1 MAGKKKKESIGEY
14 VDIDSLVEWEH
25 NPRINTEAVSK
36 VARSIERF
44 GFASPIIAREEDS
57 MVIAG
62 HTRIAAA
69 RSLGLQTVPVRYMKL
84 SRTEAELLAIADNKL
99 GEISDWNEEMLK
111 DIIAALPENDLD
123 DIGFSQDELDSLLEN
138 IDTELPPESDNA
150 VYDDY
155 EDADNLDVE
164 RVKIAEEGGIYA
176 IGDQYVLCG
185 DCVEILRSF
194 PDNSIDSIVCD
205 PPYGIGFMGK
215 DWDHSVPTEEW
226 ARECF
231 RVLKHGGHIVAFGAT
246 RAIHRM
252 VCALEDEGFE
262 IRDMINWLY
271 FSGFPKS
278 MDISK
283 QIDKMN
289 GRSSKPDDDFREYLR
304 SAIKKANLTQKDI
317 DRHCGTNGMV
327 GHWVGRSQPEYPTL
341 EHWEKMKEI
350 IDLDDR
356 YDEEIKRVEA
366 EREVVGSK
374 KSSLGGTVACGERDA
389 DLIEY
394 HKNKS
399 FDITKPATEEAQYW
413 EGWGTAL
420 KPAQEPAILCRKP
433 IEKGLNVSENVLK
446 WGTGAI
452 NIDACRFGYG
462 DPCWVGNQEPAMPHG
477 RIRDKR
483 GHFES
488 HKDQGHEMIEPPK
501 YNDLGRWPANIYQ
514 CAKPSRSERET
525 GLDDLQSKKGHEAV
539 HRKEGTAGLDNP
551 RAGAGRTANEVKNF
565 HPTVKPTKLMAW
577 LCRLLTPKGGIVLD
591 TFLGSGTTGV
601 SASMEGFKF
610 IGTEM
615 NPEYC
620 DIALQR
626 IKHATGHDIIKVEAV
641 IFEVNDVESR

>member
-25 NPRINTEAVSK
+25 NPRINTEAISK

-99 GEISDWNEEMLK
+99 GEISDWNEDMLK
-111 DIIAALPENDLD
+111 DILTALPENDLD

-155 EDADNLDVE
+155 EDADNLDLE

-176 IGDQYVLCG
+176 VGDQYVLCG
-185 DCVEILRSF
+185 DCVEVIRSF
-194 PDNSIDSIVCD
+194 PDNSISAIVTD
-205 PPYGIGFMGK
+205 PPYGIDFMSSA
-215 DWDHSVPTEEW
+215 WDSSVPGSDW
-226 ARECF
+226 AKECL
-231 RVLKHGGHIVAFGAT
+231 RVLKPGGHLVAFGAT

-283 QIDKMN
+283 QIDKMK
-289 GRSSKPDDDFREYLR
+289 G
-304 SAIKKANLTQKDI
+304 
-317 DRHCGTNGMV
+317 V
-327 GHWVGRSQPEYPTL
+327 
-341 EHWEKMKEI
+341 
-350 IDLDDR
+350 
-356 YDEEIKRVEA
+356 
-366 EREVVGSK
+366 EREIQGFSNK
-374 KSSLGGTVACGERDA
+374 GASPKEGTFNA
-389 DLIEY
+389 
-394 HKNKS
+394 S
-399 FDITKPATEEAQYW
+399 FDHGRLMPITKPATEEAQYW

-462 DPCWVGNQEPAMPHG
+462 DPCWVGPQDIGDPRRYEKTNGGSFNTSLQK
-477 RIRDKR
+477 DKISYLPSV
-483 GHFES
+483 GH
-488 HKDQGHEMIEPPK
+488 
-501 YNDLGRWPANIYQ
+501 DLGRWPANIYQ

-551 RAGAGRTANEVKNF
+551 RAGAGRTASEVKNF

-641 IFEVNDVESR
+641 IFEVNNV

>member
-1 MAGKKKKESIGEY
+1 MAGKKKESIGEY

-25 NPRINTEAVSK
+25 NPRINTQAVSK

-44 GFASPIIAREEDS
+44 GFASPVIAREEDS

-69 RSLGLQTVPVRYMKL
+69 RSLGLSTIPVRYMKL

-99 GEISDWNEEMLK
+99 GEISDWNEDMLK
-111 DIIAALPENDLD
+111 DILSALPENDLD
-123 DIGFSQDELDSLLEN
+123 DIGFSQDELDSLLQN

-155 EDADNLDVE
+155 DDADNLDLE
-164 RVKIAEEGGIYA
+164 RVKIAEEGGVYA

-185 DCVEILRSF
+185 DCVEIMRSF
-194 PDNSIDSIVCD
+194 PDNSISAIVTD
-205 PPYGIGFMGK
+205 PPYGIDFMSSA
-215 DWDHSVPTEEW
+215 WDSSVPGSDW

-283 QIDKMN
+283 QIDKMK
-289 GRSSKPDDDFREYLR
+289 G
-304 SAIKKANLTQKDI
+304 
-317 DRHCGTNGMV
+317 V
-327 GHWVGRSQPEYPTL
+327 
-341 EHWEKMKEI
+341 
-350 IDLDDR
+350 
-356 YDEEIKRVEA
+356 
-366 EREVVGSK
+366 EREVVGERIVAADQWTGK
-374 KSSLGGTVACGERDA
+374 KQLEQGISSYGIPV
-389 DLIEY
+389 
-394 HKNKS
+394 
-399 FDITKPATEEAQYW
+399 TKPTTEEAQYW
-413 EGWGTAL
+413 SGWGTGL
-420 KPAQEPAILCRKP
+420 KPACEPAILCRKP

-462 DPCWVGNQEPAMPHG
+462 DPCWVGSQEHH
-477 RIRDKR
+477 DKIVR
-483 GHFES
+483 GASNKKNITFNSYVPEKITTSMH
-488 HKDQGHEMIEPPK
+488 
-501 YNDLGRWPANIYQ
+501 DLGRWPANIYQ

-539 HRKEGTAGLDNP
+539 HRKEGTAGLENP
-551 RAGAGRTANEVKNF
+551 RAGAGRTASEVKNF

-626 IKHATGHDIIKVEAV
+626 IKHATGHDIVKVEAV
-641 IFEVNDVESR
+641 IFEVNNVESR

>member
-14 VDIDSLVEWEH
+14 VDIDSLIEWEH

-44 GFASPIIAREEDS
+44 GFASPVIAREEDN

-69 RSLGLQTVPVRYMKL
+69 RSLGLKTVPVRFMKL
-84 SRTEAELLAIADNKL
+84 NRTEAELLAIADNKL
-99 GEISDWNEEMLK
+99 GEISDWNEDMLK
-111 DIIAALPENDLD
+111 DILDALPENDLD
-123 DIGFSQDELDSLLEN
+123 DIGFSSEELEILLEGV
-138 IDTELPPESDNA
+138 DTELPPEDDNA
-150 VYDDY
+150 VYDTDY
-155 EDADNLDVE
+155 EDADNLDLE

-205 PPYGIGFMGK
+205 PPYNISFMSK
-215 DWDHSVPTEEW
+215 SWDSDVVYDVW

-231 RVLKHGGHIVAFGAT
+231 RVLKHGGHIVAFGHT

-283 QIDKMN
+283 QIDKMK
-289 GRSSKPDDDFREYLR
+289 G
-304 SAIKKANLTQKDI
+304 
-317 DRHCGTNGMV
+317 V
-327 GHWVGRSQPEYPTL
+327 
-341 EHWEKMKEI
+341 
-350 IDLDDR
+350 
-356 YDEEIKRVEA
+356 
-366 EREVVGSK
+366 EREVVG
-374 KSSLGGTVACGERDA
+374 ERPQRA
-389 DLIEY
+389 
-394 HKNKS
+394 NKS
-399 FDITKPATEEAQYW
+399 GVAPMNASISDVEYITKPATEEAQYW

-462 DPCWVGNQEPAMPHG
+462 DPCWVGDPNPV
-477 RIRDKR
+477 RDAR
-483 GHFES
+483 RSDGSLSGGTDRSVTLPSRDYVENFAH
-488 HKDQGHEMIEPPK
+488 
-501 YNDLGRWPANIYQ
+501 DLGRFPANIYQ

-525 GLDDLQSKKGHEAV
+525 GLEDLQSKKGHEAV
-539 HRKEGTAGLDNP
+539 HRKEGTAGLENP

-626 IKHATGHDIIKVEAV
+626 IKHATGDDIIKVEGV
-641 IFEVNDVESR
+641 IFEVSNVEEG

>member
-44 GFASPIIAREEDS
+44 GFASPVIAREEDS

-69 RSLGLQTVPVRYMKL
+69 RSLGLSTIPVRYMKL

-99 GEISDWNEEMLK
+99 GEISDWNEDMLK
-111 DIIAALPENDLD
+111 DILDALPENDLN

-150 VYDDY
+150 VYDADY
-155 EDADNLDVE
+155 EGIDNLDLE

-176 IGDQYVLCG
+176 VGDQYVLCG
-185 DCVEILRSF
+185 DCVEIMRSF
-194 PDNSIDSIVCD
+194 PENSISAIVTD
-205 PPYGIGFMGK
+205 PPYGIDFMSSA
-215 DWDHSVPTEEW
+215 WDSSVPGSDW
-226 ARECF
+226 AKECF
-231 RVLKHGGHIVAFGAT
+231 RVLKPGGHIVAFGAT

-252 VCALEDEGFE
+252 VVALEDEGFE
-262 IRDMINWLY
+262 IRDQINWLY

-283 QIDKMN
+283 QIDKMK
-289 GRSSKPDDDFREYLR
+289 G
-304 SAIKKANLTQKDI
+304 
-317 DRHCGTNGMV
+317 V
-327 GHWVGRSQPEYPTL
+327 
-341 EHWEKMKEI
+341 
-350 IDLDDR
+350 
-356 YDEEIKRVEA
+356 
-366 EREVVGSK
+366 EREVVG
-374 KSSLGGTVACGERDA
+374 EREK
-389 DLIEY
+389 LESF
-394 HKNKS
+394 NKQNLFS
-399 FDITKPATEEAQYW
+399 VGDKGFEQTSIPITKPTTEEAQYW

-462 DPCWVGNQEPAMPHG
+462 DPCWVGDPNPV
-477 RIRDKR
+477 RDAR
-483 GHFES
+483 RSDGSLSGGTDRSVTLPSRDYVENFAH
-488 HKDQGHEMIEPPK
+488 
-501 YNDLGRWPANIYQ
+501 DLGRWPANIYQ

-626 IKHATGHDIIKVEAV
+626 IKHATGHDIIKVEGV
-641 IFEVNDVESR
+641 IFEVSNVENR

>member
-1 MAGKKKKESIGEY
+1 MTGKKEGIGEY

-44 GFASPIIAREEDS
+44 GFASPVIAREEDK

-69 RSLGLQTVPVRYMKL
+69 RSLGLQTVPIRFMKL
-84 SRTEAELLAIADNKL
+84 NRTEAELLAIADNKL
-99 GEISDWNEEMLK
+99 GEISDWDESMLK
-111 DIIAALPENDLD
+111 DILAVLPENDLD
-123 DIGFSQDELDSLLEN
+123 DIGFSQNELDSLLEN
-138 IDTELPPESDNA
+138 IDTEISPESDNA
-150 VYDDY
+150 VYDTDY
-155 EDADNLDVE
+155 EDADNIDLE

-176 IGDQYVLCG
+176 VGDQYVLCG

-226 ARECF
+226 AKECF

-283 QIDKMN
+283 QIDKMK
-289 GRSSKPDDDFREYLR
+289 G
-304 SAIKKANLTQKDI
+304 
-317 DRHCGTNGMV
+317 V
-327 GHWVGRSQPEYPTL
+327 
-341 EHWEKMKEI
+341 
-350 IDLDDR
+350 
-356 YDEEIKRVEA
+356 
-366 EREVVGSK
+366 EREVIGIDTRYNEPSGIVSAGRS
-374 KSSLGGTVACGERDA
+374 ERV
-389 DLIEY
+389 LIDR
-394 HKNKS
+394 K
-399 FDITKPATEEAQYW
+399 ITKPATEEAQYW

-462 DPCWVGNQEPAMPHG
+462 DPCWVGPQTENLSRYNNGKENYNPTSFSFAPDERTLYNNSEEKGG
-477 RIRDKR
+477 R
-483 GHFES
+483 F
-488 HKDQGHEMIEPPK
+488 
-501 YNDLGRWPANIYQ
+501 PANIYQ

-525 GLDDLQSKKGHEAV
+525 GLEDLPQKVSDGYM
-539 HRKEGTAGLDNP
+539 
-551 RAGAGRTANEVKNF
+551 GAGETRLDGNPNPKRANF

-626 IKHATGHDIIKVEAV
+626 IKHATGHDIMKVEGV
-641 IFEVNDVESR
+641 IFEVKNG

>member
-1 MAGKKKKESIGEY
+1 MAKKKKESIGEY

-44 GFASPIIAREEDS
+44 GFASPVIAREEDS

-99 GEISDWNEEMLK
+99 GEISDWNEDMLK
-111 DIIAALPENDLD
+111 DILSALPENDLD
-123 DIGFSQDELDSLLEN
+123 DIGFSQNELDSLLEN
-138 IDTELPPESDNA
+138 IDTELPPEPDNA
-150 VYDDY
+150 VYGDDY
-155 EDADNLDVE
+155 EDADNLDLE

-176 IGDQYVLCG
+176 VGDQYVLCG

-231 RVLKHGGHIVAFGAT
+231 RVLKHGGHLVAFGAT

-252 VCALEDEGFE
+252 VVALEDEGFE

-283 QIDKMN
+283 QIDKMKGVDPIDTGIPDPNCKGRAKRTNEFVN
-289 GRSSKPDDDFREYLR
+289 GSNLEPNSRER
-304 SAIKKANLTQKDI
+304 N
-317 DRHCGTNGMV
+317 
-327 GHWVGRSQPEYPTL
+327 
-341 EHWEKMKEI
+341 
-350 IDLDDR
+350 
-356 YDEEIKRVEA
+356 
-366 EREVVGSK
+366 
-374 KSSLGGTVACGERDA
+374 
-389 DLIEY
+389 
-394 HKNKS
+394 
-399 FDITKPATEEAQYW
+399 ITKPATEEAQYW

-462 DPCWVGNQEPAMPHG
+462 DPCWVGSQEKPSWEVGTSRGNIGHKLSEG
-477 RIRDKR
+477 NDVRINAP
-483 GHFES
+483 S
-488 HKDQGHEMIEPPK
+488 
-501 YNDLGRWPANIYQ
+501 DLGRWPANIYQ

-525 GLDDLQSKKGHEAV
+525 GLEDLQSKKGHEAV
-539 HRKEGTAGLDNP
+539 HRKEGTAGLENP

-641 IFEVNDVESR
+641 IFEVNNVESR

>member
-44 GFASPIIAREEDS
+44 GFASPVIAREEDS

-69 RSLGLQTVPVRYMKL
+69 RSLGLSTIPVRYMKL

-99 GEISDWNEEMLK
+99 GEISDWDEDMLK
-111 DIIAALPENDLD
+111 EILDALPENDLD
-123 DIGFSQDELDSLLEN
+123 DIGFSQDELEILLDGV
-138 IDTELPPESDNA
+138 DTELPPEDDNA
-150 VYDDY
+150 VYDTDY
-155 EDADNLDVE
+155 EDADNLDLD

-185 DCVEILRSF
+185 DCVEIMRSF
-194 PDNSIDSIVCD
+194 PDNSISAIVTD
-205 PPYGIGFMGK
+205 PPYGIDFMSSA
-215 DWDHSVPTEEW
+215 WDSSVPGSDW
-226 ARECF
+226 AKECL
-231 RVLKHGGHIVAFGAT
+231 RILKPGGHIVAFGHT

-283 QIDKMN
+283 QIDKMKGVEPIDTGVVDIN
-289 GRSSKPDDDFREYLR
+289 SKGRK
-304 SAIKKANLTQKDI
+304 
-317 DRHCGTNGMV
+317 TNGESFV
-327 GHWVGRSQPEYPTL
+327 SGLLHQ
-341 EHWEKMKEI
+341 
-350 IDLDDR
+350 
-356 YDEEIKRVEA
+356 
-366 EREVVGSK
+366 
-374 KSSLGGTVACGERDA
+374 
-389 DLIEY
+389 
-394 HKNKS
+394 KNKTRERN
-399 FDITKPATEEAQYW
+399 ITKPTTEEAQYW
-413 EGWGTAL
+413 SGWGTAL

-462 DPCWVGNQEPAMPHG
+462 DPCWVGPQSDQSHQWDLDRWDDSPIGTLGG
-477 RIRDKR
+477 RKQKR
-483 GHFES
+483 FVSIKENKPVG
-488 HKDQGHEMIEPPK
+488 
-501 YNDLGRWPANIYQ
+501 GRWPANIYQ

-525 GLDDLQSKKGHEAV
+525 GLDDLPKKPSRSNMNSHN
-539 HRKEGTAGLDNP
+539 GTGERVDGNP
-551 RAGAGRTANEVKNF
+551 TPMRGNF

-641 IFEVNDVESR
+641 IFEVSNVENG

>member
-1 MAGKKKKESIGEY
+1 MAGKKKESIGEY

-25 NPRINTEAVSK
+25 NPRINTQAVSK

-44 GFASPIIAREEDS
+44 GFASPVIAREEDS

-99 GEISDWNEEMLK
+99 GEISDWNEDMLK
-111 DIIAALPENDLD
+111 DILLALPENDLD

-138 IDTELPPESDNA
+138 IDTELPPESDNS
-150 VYDDY
+150 VYDDDY
-155 EDADNLDVE
+155 EDADNLDLE

-176 IGDQYVLCG
+176 VGDQYVLCG

-226 ARECF
+226 AKECF

-283 QIDKMN
+283 QIDKMK
-289 GRSSKPDDDFREYLR
+289 G
-304 SAIKKANLTQKDI
+304 
-317 DRHCGTNGMV
+317 V
-327 GHWVGRSQPEYPTL
+327 
-341 EHWEKMKEI
+341 
-350 IDLDDR
+350 
-356 YDEEIKRVEA
+356 
-366 EREVVGSK
+366 EREQILIPTK
-374 KSSLGGTVACGERDA
+374 KGNLKSQEGPLSLGASGFT
-389 DLIEY
+389 
-394 HKNKS
+394 
-399 FDITKPATEEAQYW
+399 DISKPATEEAQYW

-462 DPCWVGNQEPAMPHG
+462 DPCWVGPNTEQMGHHKAGSPIVRSKFEFTVPIVPLS
-477 RIRDKR
+477 DKCEA
-483 GHFES
+483 H
-488 HKDQGHEMIEPPK
+488 
-501 YNDLGRWPANIYQ
+501 DLGRWPANIYQ
-514 CAKPSRSERET
+514 CSKPSRSERET
-525 GLDDLQSKKGHEAV
+525 GLEDLQSKKGHEAV
-539 HRKEGTAGLDNP
+539 HRKEGTAGLENP
-551 RAGAGRTANEVKNF
+551 RAGAGRTASEVKNF

-601 SASMEGFKF
+601 SASMEGLKF

-626 IKHATGHDIIKVEAV
+626 IKHATGHDIIKVEGV
-641 IFEVNDVESR
+641 IFEVNNV

>member
-44 GFASPIIAREEDS
+44 GFASPVIAREEDS

-99 GEISDWNEEMLK
+99 GEISDWNEDMLK
-111 DIIAALPENDLD
+111 DILSALPENDLD
-123 DIGFSQDELDSLLEN
+123 DIGFSNEELELLLDN
-138 IDTELPPESDNA
+138 VDTELPPESDNA
-150 VYDDY
+150 VYDDDY
-155 EDADNLDVE
+155 EDADNLDLE

-283 QIDKMN
+283 QIDKMK
-289 GRSSKPDDDFREYLR
+289 G
-304 SAIKKANLTQKDI
+304 
-317 DRHCGTNGMV
+317 V
-327 GHWVGRSQPEYPTL
+327 
-341 EHWEKMKEI
+341 
-350 IDLDDR
+350 
-356 YDEEIKRVEA
+356 
-366 EREVVGSK
+366 EREVVGESNAQVGVGWAESGNAGYK
-374 KSSLGGTVACGERDA
+374 P
-389 DLIEY
+389 
-394 HKNKS
+394 N

-452 NIDACRFGYG
+452 NIDACRFGFG
-462 DPCWVGNQEPAMPHG
+462 DPCWVGAQHDHTDQWNKPTIGSTQAFTYGEMG
-477 RIRDKR
+477 QRDLDLK
-483 GHFES
+483 
-488 HKDQGHEMIEPPK
+488 
-501 YNDLGRWPANIYQ
+501 NDISSYKPVGGRWPANIYQ

-525 GLDDLQSKKGHEAV
+525 GLEDLQSKKGHEAV
-539 HRKEGTAGLDNP
+539 HRKEGTAGLENP
-551 RAGAGRTANEVKNF
+551 RAGAGRTASEVKNF

-626 IKHATGHDIIKVEAV
+626 IKHATGHDIMKVEAV
-641 IFEVNDVESR
+641 IFEVNNVESR

>member
-44 GFASPIIAREEDS
+44 GFASPIIAREEDR
-57 MVIAG
+57 MIIAG
-62 HTRIAAA
+62 HTRLAAA
-69 RSLGLQTVPVRYMKL
+69 RSLGLSTIPVRFMKL
-84 SRTEAELLAIADNKL
+84 NRTEAELLAIADNKL
-99 GEISDWNEEMLK
+99 GEISDWDESMLK
-111 DIIAALPENDLD
+111 DILAALPENDLD

-155 EDADNLDVE
+155 DDADNLDLE

-176 IGDQYVLCG
+176 VGDQYVLCG
-185 DCVEILRSF
+185 DCVEIMRSF

-205 PPYGIGFMGK
+205 PPYNISFMSK
-215 DWDHSVPTEEW
+215 SWDSDVVYDVW

-283 QIDKMN
+283 QIDKMK
-289 GRSSKPDDDFREYLR
+289 G
-304 SAIKKANLTQKDI
+304 
-317 DRHCGTNGMV
+317 V
-327 GHWVGRSQPEYPTL
+327 
-341 EHWEKMKEI
+341 
-350 IDLDDR
+350 
-356 YDEEIKRVEA
+356 
-366 EREVVGSK
+366 EREVVGESNAQVGVGWAESGNAGYK
-374 KSSLGGTVACGERDA
+374 P
-389 DLIEY
+389 
-394 HKNKS
+394 N

-452 NIDACRFGYG
+452 NIDACRFEFG
-462 DPCWVGNQEPAMPHG
+462 DPCWVGEKEKPNKVLETFS
-477 RIRDKR
+477 RKKEDR
-483 GHFES
+483 GVVVNYA
-488 HKDQGHEMIEPPK
+488 PK
-501 YNDLGRWPANIYQ
+501 PIGKIIHYYDIKGRWPANIYQ

-551 RAGAGRTANEVKNF
+551 RAGAGRTASEVKNF

-626 IKHATGHDIIKVEAV
+626 IKHATGHDIIKVEGV
-641 IFEVNDVESR
+641 IFEVNNVKSR

>member
-1 MAGKKKKESIGEY
+1 MAKKKKESIGEY

-44 GFASPIIAREEDS
+44 GFASPVIAREEDS

-69 RSLGLQTVPVRYMKL
+69 RSLGLSTIPVRYMKL

-99 GEISDWNEEMLK
+99 GEISDWNEDMLK
-111 DIIAALPENDLD
+111 DILSALPENDLD

-155 EDADNLDVE
+155 EDADNLDLE

-176 IGDQYVLCG
+176 VGDQYVLCG
-185 DCVEILRSF
+185 DCVGILRSF

-205 PPYGIGFMGK
+205 PPYGIGFMDK

-226 ARECF
+226 AKECF

-283 QIDKMN
+283 QIDKMK
-289 GRSSKPDDDFREYLR
+289 G
-304 SAIKKANLTQKDI
+304 
-317 DRHCGTNGMV
+317 V
-327 GHWVGRSQPEYPTL
+327 
-341 EHWEKMKEI
+341 
-350 IDLDDR
+350 
-356 YDEEIKRVEA
+356 
-366 EREVVGSK
+366 EREVLGKRTDGRYKHSFQETNNQMGKLNPK
-374 KSSLGGTVACGERDA
+374 KSNVDKIGL
-389 DLIEY
+389 
-394 HKNKS
+394 
-399 FDITKPATEEAQYW
+399 ITKPATEEAQYW
-413 EGWGTAL
+413 SGWGTAL
-420 KPAQEPAILCRKP
+420 KPACEPAILCRKP

-488 HKDQGHEMIEPPK
+488 HKDQGHEMIEPPQ

-525 GLDDLQSKKGHEAV
+525 GLDEFKGKTSAQITN
-539 HRKEGTAGLDNP
+539 RKEGSAGLKNA
-551 RAGAGRTANEVKNF
+551 RAGRTAQGELKNF

-641 IFEVNDVESR
+641 IFEVSNV

>member
-1 MAGKKKKESIGEY
+1 MTGKKEGIGEY

-44 GFASPIIAREEDS
+44 GFASPVIAREEDK

-69 RSLGLQTVPVRYMKL
+69 RSLGLQTVPVRFMKL
-84 SRTEAELLAIADNKL
+84 NRTEAELLAIADNKL
-99 GEISDWNEEMLK
+99 GEISDWDESMLK
-111 DIIAALPENDLD
+111 DILAVLPENDLD
-123 DIGFSQDELDSLLEN
+123 DIGFSQNELDSLLEN
-138 IDTELPPESDNA
+138 IDTEISPESDNA
-150 VYDDY
+150 VYDTDY
-155 EDADNLDVE
+155 EDADNIDLE

-176 IGDQYVLCG
+176 VGDQYVLCG

-226 ARECF
+226 AKECF

-283 QIDKMN
+283 QIDKMK
-289 GRSSKPDDDFREYLR
+289 G
-304 SAIKKANLTQKDI
+304 
-317 DRHCGTNGMV
+317 V
-327 GHWVGRSQPEYPTL
+327 
-341 EHWEKMKEI
+341 
-350 IDLDDR
+350 
-356 YDEEIKRVEA
+356 
-366 EREVVGSK
+366 EREVIGIDTRYNEPSGIVSAGRS
-374 KSSLGGTVACGERDA
+374 ERV
-389 DLIEY
+389 LIDR
-394 HKNKS
+394 K
-399 FDITKPATEEAQYW
+399 ITKPATEEAQYW

-462 DPCWVGNQEPAMPHG
+462 DPCWVGPQTENLSRYNNGKENYNPTSFSFAPDERTLYNNSEEKGG
-477 RIRDKR
+477 R
-483 GHFES
+483 F
-488 HKDQGHEMIEPPK
+488 
-501 YNDLGRWPANIYQ
+501 PANIYQ

-525 GLDDLQSKKGHEAV
+525 GLEDLPQKVSDGYM
-539 HRKEGTAGLDNP
+539 
-551 RAGAGRTANEVKNF
+551 GAGETRLDGNPNPKRANF

-626 IKHATGHDIIKVEAV
+626 IKHATGHDIMKVEGV
-641 IFEVNDVESR
+641 IFEVKNG

>member
-44 GFASPIIAREEDS
+44 GFASPVIAREEDS

-99 GEISDWNEEMLK
+99 GEISDWNEDMLK
-111 DIIAALPENDLD
+111 DILTALPENDLD

-150 VYDDY
+150 VYDTDY
-155 EDADNLDVE
+155 DDADNLDLE

-176 IGDQYVLCG
+176 VGDQYVLCG

-231 RVLKHGGHIVAFGAT
+231 RVLKPGGHIVAFGAT

-283 QIDKMN
+283 QIDKMK
-289 GRSSKPDDDFREYLR
+289 G
-304 SAIKKANLTQKDI
+304 
-317 DRHCGTNGMV
+317 V
-327 GHWVGRSQPEYPTL
+327 
-341 EHWEKMKEI
+341 
-350 IDLDDR
+350 
-356 YDEEIKRVEA
+356 
-366 EREVVGSK
+366 EREVVGEDNRPKPSYMLEIGK
-374 KSSLGGTVACGERDA
+374 TEANTR
-389 DLIEY
+389 
-394 HKNKS
+394 N
-399 FDITKPATEEAQYW
+399 ITKPATEEAQYW

-462 DPCWVGNQEPAMPHG
+462 DPCWVGSQEQL
-477 RIRDKR
+477 
-483 GHFES
+483 
-488 HKDQGHEMIEPPK
+488 KDHNGFSSVYVDPK
-501 YNDLGRWPANIYQ
+501 LPKEKADDYFVKAPEGGRWPANIYQ

-525 GLDDLQSKKGHEAV
+525 GLDDLESKKGHEAV

-551 RAGAGRTANEVKNF
+551 RAGAGRTASEVKNF

-626 IKHATGHDIIKVEAV
+626 IKHATGHDIMKVEGV
-641 IFEVNDVESR
+641 IFEVSNV

>member
-14 VDIDSLVEWEH
+14 VNIDSLVEWEH

-44 GFASPIIAREEDS
+44 GFASPVIAREEDS

-69 RSLGLQTVPVRYMKL
+69 RSLGLSTIPVRYMKL

-99 GEISDWNEEMLK
+99 GEISDWNEDMLK
-111 DIIAALPENDLD
+111 DILSALPENDLD

-150 VYDDY
+150 VYDTDY
-155 EDADNLDVE
+155 DDADNLDLE

-176 IGDQYVLCG
+176 VGDQYVLCG

-194 PDNSIDSIVCD
+194 PENSISAIVTD

-215 DWDHSVPTEEW
+215 AWDHSVPTEEW
-226 ARECF
+226 AKECF
-231 RVLKHGGHIVAFGAT
+231 RVLKPGGHIVAFGAT

-283 QIDKMN
+283 QIDKMKGEFEN
-289 GRSSKPDDDFREYLR
+289 RK
-304 SAIKKANLTQKDI
+304 
-317 DRHCGTNGMV
+317 
-327 GHWVGRSQPEYPTL
+327 
-341 EHWEKMKEI
+341 
-350 IDLDDR
+350 
-356 YDEEIKRVEA
+356 
-366 EREVVGSK
+366 VVGKKTSGIANAEEKGRHTIGASK
-374 KSSLGGTVACGERDA
+374 GVEV
-389 DLIEY
+389 
-394 HKNKS
+394 
-399 FDITKPATEEAQYW
+399 DITKPATEEAQYW

-420 KPAQEPAILCRKP
+420 KPACEPAILCRKP

-462 DPCWVGNQEPAMPHG
+462 DPCWVGPNTEQMGHHKAGSPIVRSKFEFTVPIVPLS
-477 RIRDKR
+477 DKCEA
-483 GHFES
+483 H
-488 HKDQGHEMIEPPK
+488 
-501 YNDLGRWPANIYQ
+501 DLGRWPANIYQ
-514 CAKPSRSERET
+514 CSKPSRSERET
-525 GLDDLQSKKGHEAV
+525 GLDDLQSKFGKDVCRDAGNKG
-539 HRKEGTAGLDNP
+539 LNSP
-551 RAGAGRTANEVKNF
+551 RAGAGRTVVESGVKNF

-626 IKHATGHDIIKVEAV
+626 IKHATGHDIMKVEGV
-641 IFEVNDVESR
+641 IFEVSNV

>member
-1 MAGKKKKESIGEY
+1 MAKKKKESIGEY

-25 NPRINTEAVSK
+25 NPRINTEAISK

-44 GFASPIIAREEDS
+44 GFASPVIAREEDS

-99 GEISDWNEEMLK
+99 GEISDWNEDMLK
-111 DIIAALPENDLD
+111 DILAALPENDLD
-123 DIGFSQDELDSLLEN
+123 DIGFSQDELDLLLEN

-155 EDADNLDVE
+155 EDADNLDLE

-252 VCALEDEGFE
+252 VVALEDEGFE

-283 QIDKMN
+283 QIDKLDAVKERKDRNYKFTQWM
-289 GRSSKPDDDFREYLR
+289 RSTGLTAKQIDKITDTNMGSHYTTNKSQPSIATREYFEMLR
-304 SAIKKANLTQKDI
+304 PHIKIDI
-317 DRHCGTNGMV
+317 PD
-327 GHWVGRSQPEYPTL
+327 YI
-341 EHWEKMKEI
+341 EKMV
-350 IDLDDR
+350 DQR
-356 YDEEIKRVEA
+356 TVESQNYKD
-366 EREVVGSK
+366 REVLGSK
-374 KSSLGGTVACGERDA
+374 TNWGEA
-389 DLIEY
+389 SQSTP
-394 HKNKS
+394 NCANGS
-399 FDITKPATEEAQYW
+399 WDITKPATEEAQYW

-462 DPCWVGNQEPAMPHG
+462 DPCWVGPQTENLS
-477 RIRDKR
+477 R
-483 GHFES
+483 
-488 HKDQGHEMIEPPK
+488 
-501 YNDLGRWPANIYQ
+501 YNNGKENYNPTSFSFAPDERTLYNNSEEKGGRWPANIYQ

-539 HRKEGTAGLDNP
+539 HRKEGTAGLENP
-551 RAGAGRTANEVKNF
+551 RAGAGRTASEVKNF

-626 IKHATGHDIIKVEAV
+626 IKHATGHDIVKVEAV
-641 IFEVNDVESR
+641 IFEVSNVESR

>member
-1 MAGKKKKESIGEY
+1 
-14 VDIDSLVEWEH
+14 
-25 NPRINTEAVSK
+25 
-36 VARSIERF
+36 
-44 GFASPIIAREEDS
+44 
-57 MVIAG
+57 
-62 HTRIAAA
+62 
-69 RSLGLQTVPVRYMKL
+69 
-84 SRTEAELLAIADNKL
+84 
-99 GEISDWNEEMLK
+99 
-111 DIIAALPENDLD
+111 
-123 DIGFSQDELDSLLEN
+123 
-138 IDTELPPESDNA
+138 
-150 VYDDY
+150 
-155 EDADNLDVE
+155 
-164 RVKIAEEGGIYA
+164 VKIAEQGGIYQ
-176 IGDQYVLCG
+176 IGEQYVLCG

-205 PPYGIGFMGK
+205 PPYNISFMSK
-215 DWDHSVPTEEW
+215 SWDSDVVYDVW

-283 QIDKMN
+283 QIDKMKGVDPIDTGVPDPNCKGRAKRTNEFVN
-289 GRSSKPDDDFREYLR
+289 GSNLEPNSRER
-304 SAIKKANLTQKDI
+304 N
-317 DRHCGTNGMV
+317 
-327 GHWVGRSQPEYPTL
+327 
-341 EHWEKMKEI
+341 
-350 IDLDDR
+350 
-356 YDEEIKRVEA
+356 
-366 EREVVGSK
+366 
-374 KSSLGGTVACGERDA
+374 
-389 DLIEY
+389 
-394 HKNKS
+394 
-399 FDITKPATEEAQYW
+399 ITKPATEEAQYW

-433 IEKGLNVSENVLK
+433 IEKGLNVTENVLK

-462 DPCWVGNQEPAMPHG
+462 DPCWVGSQDKPSDVANPSFSNDSFLGEKKRDGSISSPH
-477 RIRDKR
+477 
-483 GHFES
+483 
-488 HKDQGHEMIEPPK
+488 
-501 YNDLGRWPANIYQ
+501 DLGRWPANIYQ

-539 HRKEGTAGLDNP
+539 HRKEGTAGLENP
-551 RAGAGRTANEVKNF
+551 RAGAGRTASEVKNF

-620 DIALQR
+620 DIAMQR
-626 IKHATGHDIIKVEAV
+626 IKHATGDDIMKVDAV
-641 IFEVNDVESR
+641 IFEVKNV

>member
-1 MAGKKKKESIGEY
+1 MKKKEYIGEY
-14 VDIDSLVEWEH
+14 IDINSLIEWGN
-25 NPRINTEAVSK
+25 NPRVNDHAVSK

-44 GFASPIIAREEDS
+44 GFASPIIAKQAEKPPY
-57 MVIAG
+57 VVLAG
-62 HTRIAAA
+62 NTRLKASKEI
-69 RSLGLQTVPVRYMKL
+69 GLSSVPVRFLNL
-84 SRTEAELLAIADNKL
+84 SQTEAELFAIADNKL
-99 GEISDWNEEMLK
+99 GEISDWDEDMLK
-111 DIIAALPENDLD
+111 DILAALPENDLD

-138 IDTELPPESDNA
+138 IDTELPPEDDNA
-150 VYDDY
+150 VYDTDY
-155 EDADNLDVE
+155 EDADNLDLE

-185 DCVEILRSF
+185 DCVEIMRSF
-194 PDNSIDSIVCD
+194 PENSISAIVTD
-205 PPYGIGFMGK
+205 PPYGIDFMSSS
-215 DWDHSVPTEEW
+215 WDSSVPGSDW

-231 RVLKHGGHIVAFGAT
+231 RVLKPGGHIVAFGAT

-283 QIDKMN
+283 QIDKMK
-289 GRSSKPDDDFREYLR
+289 GV
-304 SAIKKANLTQKDI
+304 Q
-317 DRHCGTNGMV
+317 
-327 GHWVGRSQPEYPTL
+327 
-341 EHWEKMKEI
+341 
-350 IDLDDR
+350 
-356 YDEEIKRVEA
+356 
-366 EREVVGSK
+366 REVVG
-374 KSSLGGTVACGERDA
+374 ERDK
-389 DLIEY
+389 LESWQGG
-394 HKNKS
+394 S
-399 FDITKPATEEAQYW
+399 FRARDTGYEQTSIPITKPTTEEAIHW
-413 EGWGTAL
+413 SGWGTAL
-420 KPAQEPAILCRKP
+420 KPACEPAILCRKP

-462 DPCWVGNQEPAMPHG
+462 DPCWVGPQSDQSHQWDLDRWDDSPIGTLGG
-477 RIRDKR
+477 RKQKR
-483 GHFES
+483 FVSIKENKPVG
-488 HKDQGHEMIEPPK
+488 
-501 YNDLGRWPANIYQ
+501 GRFPANIYQ

-525 GLDDLQSKKGHEAV
+525 GLDDLQARIPPAVQHQKDTKPNKWEKGIN
-539 HRKEGTAGLDNP
+539 DP
-551 RAGAGRTANEVKNF
+551 RAGTGRTAGEVKNF

-626 IKHATGHDIIKVEAV
+626 IKHATGHDIVKVEAV
-641 IFEVNDVESR
+641 IFEVSNVENG

>member
-14 VDIDSLVEWEH
+14 VDIDTLVEWEH

-44 GFASPIIAREEDS
+44 GFASPVIAREEDS

-99 GEISDWNEEMLK
+99 GEISDWNEDMLK
-111 DIIAALPENDLD
+111 DILSALPENDLD

-138 IDTELPPESDNA
+138 IDTELPPESDNT
-150 VYDDY
+150 VYDDDY
-155 EDADNLDVE
+155 EDADNLDLE

-283 QIDKMN
+283 QIDKMKGEFEN
-289 GRSSKPDDDFREYLR
+289 
-304 SAIKKANLTQKDI
+304 
-317 DRHCGTNGMV
+317 
-327 GHWVGRSQPEYPTL
+327 
-341 EHWEKMKEI
+341 
-350 IDLDDR
+350 
-356 YDEEIKRVEA
+356 
-366 EREVVGSK
+366 REVVGKSK
-374 KSSLGGTVACGERDA
+374 TGGAQAWINGA
-389 DLIEY
+389 N
-394 HKNKS
+394 NKEHGNND
-399 FDITKPATEEAQYW
+399 FTGQTAWDITKPATEEAQYW

-462 DPCWVGNQEPAMPHG
+462 DPCWVGPQTENLGGGGYNTNETST
-477 RIRDKR
+477 KK
-483 GHFES
+483 
-488 HKDQGHEMIEPPK
+488 KDDATSYYTPVMNKEFVNPVG
-501 YNDLGRWPANIYQ
+501 GRWPANIYQ

-525 GLDDLQSKKGHEAV
+525 GLDEFKGKTSAEITN
-539 HRKEGTAGLDNP
+539 RKEGSAGLKNA
-551 RAGAGRTANEVKNF
+551 RAGRTAQGELKNF

-626 IKHATGHDIIKVEAV
+626 IKHATGHDIVKVEAV
-641 IFEVNDVESR
+641 IFEVSNVESR

>member
-1 MAGKKKKESIGEY
+1 MAKKKKESIGEY

-44 GFASPIIAREEDS
+44 GFASPVIAREEDS

-99 GEISDWNEEMLK
+99 GEISDWNEDMLK
-111 DIIAALPENDLD
+111 DILSALPENDLY

-155 EDADNLDVE
+155 EDADNLDLE

-176 IGDQYVLCG
+176 VGDQYVLCG

-194 PDNSIDSIVCD
+194 PDNSIDSIICD

-262 IRDMINWLY
+262 IRDQINWLY

-283 QIDKMN
+283 QIDKMK
-289 GRSSKPDDDFREYLR
+289 G
-304 SAIKKANLTQKDI
+304 
-317 DRHCGTNGMV
+317 V
-327 GHWVGRSQPEYPTL
+327 
-341 EHWEKMKEI
+341 
-350 IDLDDR
+350 
-356 YDEEIKRVEA
+356 

-374 KSSLGGTVACGERDA
+374 TNWGEA
-389 DLIEY
+389 SQSTP
-394 HKNKS
+394 NCANGS
-399 FDITKPATEEAQYW
+399 WDITKPATEEAIHW
-413 EGWGTAL
+413 SGWGTAL

-452 NIDACRFGYG
+452 NIDACRFGFG
-462 DPCWVGNQEPAMPHG
+462 DPCWVGSQEPVENMVG
-477 RIRDKR
+477 QKR
-483 GHFES
+483 GTIGHKLSES
-488 HKDQGHEMIEPPK
+488 NRIINTPPS
-501 YNDLGRWPANIYQ
+501 DLGRWPANIYQ

-539 HRKEGTAGLDNP
+539 HRKEGTAGLENP
-551 RAGAGRTANEVKNF
+551 RAGAGRTANERANF

-626 IKHATGHDIIKVEAV
+626 IKHATGHDIVKVEGV
-641 IFEVNDVESR
+641 IFEVSNV

>member
-1 MAGKKKKESIGEY
+1 MAKKKKESIGEY

-44 GFASPIIAREEDS
+44 GFASPVIAREEDS

-99 GEISDWNEEMLK
+99 GEISDWNEDMLK
-111 DIIAALPENDLD
+111 DILSALPENDLY

-155 EDADNLDVE
+155 EDADNLDLE

-262 IRDMINWLY
+262 IRDQINWLY

-283 QIDKMN
+283 QIDKMK
-289 GRSSKPDDDFREYLR
+289 G
-304 SAIKKANLTQKDI
+304 
-317 DRHCGTNGMV
+317 V
-327 GHWVGRSQPEYPTL
+327 
-341 EHWEKMKEI
+341 
-350 IDLDDR
+350 
-356 YDEEIKRVEA
+356 

-374 KSSLGGTVACGERDA
+374 TNWGEA
-389 DLIEY
+389 SQSTP
-394 HKNKS
+394 NCANGS
-399 FDITKPATEEAQYW
+399 WDITKPATEEAIHW
-413 EGWGTAL
+413 SGWGTAL

-452 NIDACRFGYG
+452 NIDACRFGFG
-462 DPCWVGNQEPAMPHG
+462 DPCWVGSQEPVENMVG
-477 RIRDKR
+477 QKR
-483 GHFES
+483 GTIGHKLSES
-488 HKDQGHEMIEPPK
+488 NRIINTPPS
-501 YNDLGRWPANIYQ
+501 DLGRWPANIYQ

-525 GLDDLQSKKGHEAV
+525 GLEDLQSKKGHEAV
-539 HRKEGTAGLDNP
+539 HRKEGTAGLENP
-551 RAGAGRTANEVKNF
+551 RAGAGRTASEVKNF

-626 IKHATGHDIIKVEAV
+626 IKHATGHDIVKVEAV
-641 IFEVNDVESR
+641 IFEVNNVESR

>member
-1 MAGKKKKESIGEY
+1 MAGKKKQESIGEY

-25 NPRINTEAVSK
+25 NPRINTEAISK

-44 GFASPIIAREEDS
+44 GFASPIIAREEDN

-69 RSLGLQTVPVRYMKL
+69 RSLGLQTVPVRFMKL
-84 SRTEAELLAIADNKL
+84 NRTEAELLAIADNKL
-99 GEISDWNEEMLK
+99 GEISDWDETMLK
-111 DIIAALPENDLD
+111 DILSVLPENDLD
-123 DIGFSQDELDSLLEN
+123 DIGFSNEELELLLQDVE
-138 IDTELPPESDNA
+138 DTEISPESDNA
-150 VYDDY
+150 VYSDDY
-155 EDADNLDVE
+155 EDADNLDVD

-176 IGDQYVLCG
+176 VGDQYVLCG

-283 QIDKMN
+283 QIDKMK
-289 GRSSKPDDDFREYLR
+289 G
-304 SAIKKANLTQKDI
+304 
-317 DRHCGTNGMV
+317 V
-327 GHWVGRSQPEYPTL
+327 
-341 EHWEKMKEI
+341 
-350 IDLDDR
+350 
-356 YDEEIKRVEA
+356 
-366 EREVVGSK
+366 EREVVG
-374 KSSLGGTVACGERDA
+374 TD
-389 DLIEY
+389 
-394 HKNKS
+394 KNFGASQKQDGKIAFGDYAGS
-399 FDITKPATEEAQYW
+399 WDITKPATEEAQYW

-452 NIDACRFGYG
+452 NIDACRFGFG
-462 DPCWVGNQEPAMPHG
+462 DPCWVGAQHDHTDQWNKPTIGSTQAFTYGEMG
-477 RIRDKR
+477 QRDLDLK
-483 GHFES
+483 
-488 HKDQGHEMIEPPK
+488 
-501 YNDLGRWPANIYQ
+501 NDISSYKPVGGRWPANIYQ

-525 GLDDLQSKKGHEAV
+525 GLEDLQSNPLRSNMNTHN
-539 HRKEGTAGLDNP
+539 GTAERFDGHATP
-551 RAGAGRTANEVKNF
+551 VVKNF

-641 IFEVNDVESR
+641 IFEVKNG

>member
-44 GFASPIIAREEDS
+44 GFASPVIAREEDS

-99 GEISDWNEEMLK
+99 GEISDWNEDMLK
-111 DIIAALPENDLD
+111 DILDALPENDLD
-123 DIGFSQDELDSLLEN
+123 DIGFSSEELEILLEGV
-138 IDTELPPESDNA
+138 DTELPPEDDNA
-150 VYDDY
+150 VYDTDY
-155 EDADNLDVE
+155 EDADNLDLE
-164 RVKIAEEGGIYA
+164 RVKIAEEEGIYA
-176 IGDQYVLCG
+176 VGDQYVLCG

-194 PDNSIDSIVCD
+194 PENSISAIVTD

-215 DWDHSVPTEEW
+215 AWDHSVPTEEW

-231 RVLKHGGHIVAFGAT
+231 RVLKPGGHIVAFGAT

-252 VCALEDEGFE
+252 VCALEDEKFE
-262 IRDMINWLY
+262 IRDQINWLY

-283 QIDKMN
+283 QIDKMK
-289 GRSSKPDDDFREYLR
+289 G
-304 SAIKKANLTQKDI
+304 
-317 DRHCGTNGMV
+317 V
-327 GHWVGRSQPEYPTL
+327 
-341 EHWEKMKEI
+341 
-350 IDLDDR
+350 
-356 YDEEIKRVEA
+356 
-366 EREVVGSK
+366 EREVVG
-374 KSSLGGTVACGERDA
+374 ERPQRA
-389 DLIEY
+389 
-394 HKNKS
+394 NKS
-399 FDITKPATEEAQYW
+399 GVAPMNASISDVEYITKPTTEEAQYW

-462 DPCWVGNQEPAMPHG
+462 DPCWVGSQEELKDTSGYTRVFDDP
-477 RIRDKR
+477 KNR
-483 GHFES
+483 GE
-488 HKDQGHEMIEPPK
+488 KADPYLCKAPEG
-501 YNDLGRWPANIYQ
+501 GRWPANIYQ

-525 GLDDLQSKKGHEAV
+525 GLDDLQSKDVAGKNGNKYMGVDSA
-539 HRKEGTAGLDNP
+539 GTRSSDI
-551 RAGAGRTANEVKNF
+551 KNF

-626 IKHATGHDIIKVEAV
+626 IKHATGHDIVKVEAV
-641 IFEVNDVESR
+641 IFGVSNVENG

>member
-44 GFASPIIAREEDS
+44 GFASPVIAREEDS

-69 RSLGLQTVPVRYMKL
+69 RSLGLSTIPVRYMKL

-99 GEISDWNEEMLK
+99 GEISDWNEDMLK
-111 DIIAALPENDLD
+111 DILDALPENDLN

-150 VYDDY
+150 VYDADY
-155 EDADNLDVE
+155 EGIDNLDLE

-176 IGDQYVLCG
+176 VGDQYVLCG
-185 DCVEILRSF
+185 DCVEIMRSF
-194 PDNSIDSIVCD
+194 PDNSISAIVTD
-205 PPYGIGFMGK
+205 PPYGIDFMSSA
-215 DWDHSVPTEEW
+215 WDSSVPGSDW
-226 ARECF
+226 AKECF
-231 RVLKHGGHIVAFGAT
+231 RVLKPGGHIVAFGAT

-252 VCALEDEGFE
+252 VVALEDEGFE

-283 QIDKMN
+283 QIDKMK
-289 GRSSKPDDDFREYLR
+289 G
-304 SAIKKANLTQKDI
+304 
-317 DRHCGTNGMV
+317 V
-327 GHWVGRSQPEYPTL
+327 
-341 EHWEKMKEI
+341 
-350 IDLDDR
+350 
-356 YDEEIKRVEA
+356 
-366 EREVVGSK
+366 EREVVG
-374 KSSLGGTVACGERDA
+374 EREK
-389 DLIEY
+389 LESF
-394 HKNKS
+394 NKQNLFS
-399 FDITKPATEEAQYW
+399 VGDKGFEQTSIPITKPTTEEAQYW

-462 DPCWVGNQEPAMPHG
+462 DPCWVGDPNPV
-477 RIRDKR
+477 RDAR
-483 GHFES
+483 RSDGSLSGGTDRSVTLPSRDYVENFAH
-488 HKDQGHEMIEPPK
+488 
-501 YNDLGRWPANIYQ
+501 DLGRWPANIYQ

-626 IKHATGHDIIKVEAV
+626 IKHATGHDIIKVEGV
-641 IFEVNDVESR
+641 IFEVSNVENR

>member
-1 MAGKKKKESIGEY
+1 MAKKKKESIGEY

-99 GEISDWNEEMLK
+99 GEISDWNEDMLK
-111 DIIAALPENDLD
+111 DILSALPETDLD

-155 EDADNLDVE
+155 EDADNLDLE

-176 IGDQYVLCG
+176 VGDQYVLCG

-194 PDNSIDSIVCD
+194 PDNSISAIVTD
-205 PPYGIGFMGK
+205 PPYGIDFMSSA
-215 DWDHSVPTEEW
+215 WDSSVPGSDW
-226 ARECF
+226 AKECF
-231 RVLKHGGHIVAFGAT
+231 RVLKPGGHIVAFGAT

-252 VCALEDEGFE
+252 VCALEDEKFE
-262 IRDMINWLY
+262 IRDQINWLY

-283 QIDKMN
+283 QIDKMK
-289 GRSSKPDDDFREYLR
+289 GVER
-304 SAIKKANLTQKDI
+304 T
-317 DRHCGTNGMV
+317 
-327 GHWVGRSQPEYPTL
+327 
-341 EHWEKMKEI
+341 EKIGDAYKVPNAKTVNPHF
-350 IDLDDR
+350 L
-356 YDEEIKRVEA
+356 
-366 EREVVGSK
+366 
-374 KSSLGGTVACGERDA
+374 SLGGVRNDGDKN
-389 DLIEY
+389 LEY
-394 HKNKS
+394 QPM
-399 FDITKPATEEAQYW
+399 KPATEEAQYW

-462 DPCWVGNQEPAMPHG
+462 DPCWVGPQNDHSKDWNLDRKMGFSADYVHG
-477 RIRDKR
+477 ERD
-483 GHFES
+483 H
-488 HKDQGHEMIEPPK
+488 I
-501 YNDLGRWPANIYQ
+501 DLSNYKPEGGRWPANIYQ

-525 GLDDLQSKKGHEAV
+525 GLDDMSKKEKAQLKGAE
-539 HRKEGTAGLDNP
+539 NP
-551 RAGAGRTANEVKNF
+551 NDPVSERFRSKPVANF

-641 IFEVNDVESR
+641 IFEVNNV

>member
-1 MAGKKKKESIGEY
+1 MAGKKKQESIGEY

-25 NPRINTEAVSK
+25 NPRINTEAISK

-44 GFASPIIAREEDS
+44 GFASPIIAREEDKK
-57 MVIAG
+57 VIAG

-69 RSLGLQTVPVRYMKL
+69 RSLGLQTVPVRFMKL
-84 SRTEAELLAIADNKL
+84 NRTEAELLAIADNKL
-99 GEISDWNEEMLK
+99 GEISDWDESMLK
-111 DIIAALPENDLD
+111 DILAALPENDLD
-123 DIGFSQDELDSLLEN
+123 DIGFSNEEIDLLLQDVE
-138 IDTELPPESDNA
+138 DTEISPESDNA

-155 EDADNLDVE
+155 EDADNIDLE

-176 IGDQYVLCG
+176 VGDQYVLCG

-283 QIDKMN
+283 QIDKMK
-289 GRSSKPDDDFREYLR
+289 G
-304 SAIKKANLTQKDI
+304 
-317 DRHCGTNGMV
+317 V
-327 GHWVGRSQPEYPTL
+327 
-341 EHWEKMKEI
+341 
-350 IDLDDR
+350 
-356 YDEEIKRVEA
+356 
-366 EREVVGSK
+366 EREVVGEKITGSDNKPQNGTMRLTK
-374 KSSLGGTVACGERDA
+374 KV
-389 DLIEY
+389 
-394 HKNKS
+394 HKNAEGKTV
-399 FDITKPATEEAQYW
+399 FNITKPATEEAIHW
-413 EGWGTAL
+413 SGWGTAL

-452 NIDACRFGYG
+452 NIDDCRFGYG
-462 DPCWVGNQEPAMPHG
+462 DPCWVGRSSADIRPPHENKSIKNNE
-477 RIRDKR
+477 REVQFNASKKVINNW
-483 GHFES
+483 S
-488 HKDQGHEMIEPPK
+488 
-501 YNDLGRWPANIYQ
+501 DLGRWPANIYQ

-525 GLDDLQSKKGHEAV
+525 GLDDLQSNPLRSNMNTHN
-539 HRKEGTAGLDNP
+539 GTAERFDGHATP
-551 RAGAGRTANEVKNF
+551 VVKNF

-626 IKHATGHDIIKVEAV
+626 IKHATGHDIMKVEAV
-641 IFEVNDVESR
+641 IFEVQNG

>member
-1 MAGKKKKESIGEY
+1 MAGKKKQESIGEY

-25 NPRINTEAVSK
+25 NPRINTEAISK

-44 GFASPIIAREEDS
+44 GFASPIIAREEDK

-69 RSLGLQTVPVRYMKL
+69 RSLGLQTVPVRFMKL
-84 SRTEAELLAIADNKL
+84 NRTEAELLAIADNKL
-99 GEISDWNEEMLK
+99 GEISDWDEDMLK
-111 DIIAALPENDLD
+111 DILSALPENDLD
-123 DIGFSQDELDSLLEN
+123 DIGFSQNELDSLLEN

-150 VYDDY
+150 VYDTDY
-155 EDADNLDVE
+155 EDADNIDLE

-176 IGDQYVLCG
+176 VGDQYVLCG

-194 PDNSIDSIVCD
+194 PDNSIDSIICD

-226 ARECF
+226 AKECF

-283 QIDKMN
+283 QIDKMKGVDPIDTGVPDPNCKGRAKRTNEFVN
-289 GRSSKPDDDFREYLR
+289 GSNLEPNSRER
-304 SAIKKANLTQKDI
+304 N
-317 DRHCGTNGMV
+317 
-327 GHWVGRSQPEYPTL
+327 
-341 EHWEKMKEI
+341 
-350 IDLDDR
+350 
-356 YDEEIKRVEA
+356 
-366 EREVVGSK
+366 
-374 KSSLGGTVACGERDA
+374 
-389 DLIEY
+389 
-394 HKNKS
+394 
-399 FDITKPATEEAQYW
+399 ITKPATEEAQYW

-462 DPCWVGNQEPAMPHG
+462 DPCWVGPQDPVGPRSVGGWQDDYVGGKLVNPISTEDPEA
-477 RIRDKR
+477 
-483 GHFES
+483 
-488 HKDQGHEMIEPPK
+488 
-501 YNDLGRWPANIYQ
+501 RWPANIYQ

-525 GLDDLQSKKGHEAV
+525 GLDDLPKKPSRSNMNSHN
-539 HRKEGTAGLDNP
+539 GTGERVDGNP
-551 RAGAGRTANEVKNF
+551 TPMRGNF

-626 IKHATGHDIIKVEAV
+626 IKHATGHDIMKVEGV
-641 IFEVNDVESR
+641 IFEVING

>member
-14 VDIDSLVEWEH
+14 VNIDSLVEWEH

-44 GFASPIIAREEDS
+44 GFASPVIAREEDS

-99 GEISDWNEEMLK
+99 GEISDWNEDMLK
-111 DIIAALPENDLD
+111 DILAALPENDLD

-150 VYDDY
+150 VYDTDY
-155 EDADNLDVE
+155 DDADNLDLE

-176 IGDQYVLCG
+176 VGDQYVLCG
-185 DCVEILRSF
+185 DCVEIMRSF
-194 PDNSIDSIVCD
+194 PDNSISAIVTD

-231 RVLKHGGHIVAFGAT
+231 RVLKPGGHIVAFGAT

-283 QIDKMN
+283 QIDKMK
-289 GRSSKPDDDFREYLR
+289 GVKPL
-304 SAIKKANLTQKDI
+304 
-317 DRHCGTNGMV
+317 
-327 GHWVGRSQPEYPTL
+327 
-341 EHWEKMKEI
+341 
-350 IDLDDR
+350 
-356 YDEEIKRVEA
+356 
-366 EREVVGSK
+366 GS
-374 KSSLGGTVACGERDA
+374 VPA
-389 DLIEY
+389 DLGMANNPQWNTL
-394 HKNKS
+394 KNKL
-399 FDITKPATEEAQYW
+399 IMPPPTTEEAQYW

-420 KPAQEPAILCRKP
+420 KPGQEPAILCRKP

-462 DPCWVGNQEPAMPHG
+462 DPCWVGPQDLFKEGNKKQSPPSRTLQGGKDGSLNISMSSPH
-477 RIRDKR
+477 
-483 GHFES
+483 
-488 HKDQGHEMIEPPK
+488 
-501 YNDLGRWPANIYQ
+501 DLGRWPANIYQ

-539 HRKEGTAGLDNP
+539 HRKEGTAGLENP

-626 IKHATGHDIIKVEAV
+626 IKHATGHDIMKVEGV
-641 IFEVNDVESR
+641 IFEVSNVESR